1 MRPWPTVTA
10 ESGAMFATVRHR
22 TLDAI
27 IISASPKTSNCP
39 TRGCRKIKPLRP
51 AEAGGFRQPACIFSK
66 ERDEGEFP
74 GRGFSWLLHSLED
87 RIRVRCIGRKSFAKR
102 PTRQICPVSR
112 FCPGPGTCLPC
123 RAFVPSAPFT
133 GVYKHMFARPS
144 CATFHAFPFGSPGAR
159 YLYALAFHVFHAAK
173 YSCVPCNKQVYFF
186 YGAENSYER
195 TPLICLTAKCGAFP
209 FPSSLLR
216 GSLPVHPPGVG

>member
-87 RIRVRCIGRKSFAKR
+87 RIRIRCVGRKNFAKKALHTEGPCVHTRRRWRRNPARHDGSSPNRAFDSVIIRVLPKTSNLPCAACLSR
-102 PTRQICPVSR
+102 PGHLPSLTGFRPACPVYR
-112 FCPGPGTCLPC
+112 RL
-123 RAFVPSAPFT
+123 
-133 GVYKHMFARPS
+133 
-144 CATFHAFPFGSPGAR
+144 
-159 YLYALAFHVFHAAK
+159 
-173 YSCVPCNKQVYFF
+173 
-186 YGAENSYER
+186 
-195 TPLICLTAKCGAFP
+195 
-209 FPSSLLR
+209 
-216 GSLPVHPPGVG
+216 

>member
-39 TRGCRKIKPLRP
+39 TRGCRKIKTPSARRGRGLS
-51 AEAGGFRQPACIFSK
+51 PACVRFLI
-66 ERDEGEFP
+66 REGR
-74 GRGFSWLLHSLED
+74 RGVPLWGDSELIHSLED
-87 RIRVRCIGRKSFAKR
+87 RIRVRCIGRKNFAKR

-112 FCPGPGTCLPC
+112 FYPGPGTCLPC

-133 GVYKHMFARPS
+133 GVYKHLSKEA
-144 CATFHAFPFGSPGAR
+144 C
-159 YLYALAFHVFHAAK
+159 
-173 YSCVPCNKQVYFF
+173 Q
-186 YGAENSYER
+186 
-195 TPLICLTAKCGAFP
+195 PLRCTGHM
-209 FPSSLLR
+209 
-216 GSLPVHPPGVG
+216 LPINGKEDI